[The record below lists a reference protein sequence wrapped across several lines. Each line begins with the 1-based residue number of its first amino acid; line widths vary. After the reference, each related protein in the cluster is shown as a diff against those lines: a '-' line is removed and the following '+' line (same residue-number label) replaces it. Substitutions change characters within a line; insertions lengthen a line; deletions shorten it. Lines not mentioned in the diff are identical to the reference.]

1 MNGDE
6 ARRLEVV
13 LAESHIIARGW
24 LAGIDKRVKRVRNMD
39 DVADSTFNIQCLAP
53 DIQHSMQTPR
63 S

>member
-24 LAGIDKRVKRVRNMD
+24 LAGIDKRVKRGRNMD
-39 DVADSTFNIQCLAP
+39 DVSDSTFNIQCLAP